1 MQLWKQWLV
10 FSRRERRGVLWLIFL
25 NLLFLIFPWAYSQL
39 YFTPRIEHTVEENH
53 YYHSTPIDSQG
64 SSKSIVIEEQFQKP
78 VEGKSSVENY
88 SKPAQ
93 IIDLNQADSI
103 AFLEV
108 YGIGPVLAGRIIRFR
123 DALGGFVSK
132 EQLNDVYGISDEFL
146 PEILKGVTVTNPAK
160 PWVDVN
166 TFSFKELLAHP
177 YVSYEMAGQI
187 IDLRYEL
194 NIIKGDEDMI
204 TGVISDTVL
213 LSKLIPYLLYP

>member
-10 FSRRERRGVLWLIFL
+10 FSRRERRGVLWLISL
-25 NLLFLIFPWAYSQL
+25 NLFFLIFPWAYSQL
-39 YFTPRIEHTVEENH
+39 YFSPRIEHTVEENH

-64 SSKSIVIEEQFQKP
+64 SSKSIEIEEPFQKQ
-78 VEGKSSVENY
+78 VEGKNAVGNY
-88 SKPAQ
+88 SKPTQ
-93 IIDLNQADSI
+93 LIDLNQADSI
-103 AFLEV
+103 AFLKV

-132 EQLNDVYGISDEFL
+132 EQLNDVYGISEEFL
-146 PEILKGVTVTNPAK
+146 PGIMQGVTLTQPAK

-177 YVSYEMAGQI
+177 YVSYDMAGEI

-194 NIIKGDEDMI
+194 NIIKGDEDLI
-204 TGVISDTVL
+204 AGVTTDTVL
-213 LSKLIPYLLYP
+213 LSKLLPYLLYP